1 MATIRGAR
9 VLGLDKEI
17 GSLETGKRADMIV
30 HLRELKQTIRTML
43 IVDHDVGFISA
54 VSDHLYAIAYGKP
67 LTHGTPEHVLK
78 HPEVIAAYM
87 G

>member
-1 MATIRGAR
+1 MLTLQPSPTRSFKTN
-9 VLGLDKEI
+9 LGRCNE
-17 GSLETGKRADMIV
+17 RADMIV
-30 HLRELKQTIRTML
+30 HLRDLKQTIRTML